1 MDKYIFQTGDI
12 FCLALEKIGLNK
24 LNIMIG
30 CNKYDNYDIG
40 IFVIIFLVFLIF
52 GRGFFIFWKE

>member
-1 MDKYIFQTGDI
+1 MDKYIFQTGDL
-12 FCLALEKIGLNK
+12 FCLALEKIGLHK

-30 CNKYDNYDIG
+30 CNTYDNYNVG

-52 GRGFFIFWKE
+52 GRGFFIFWIK